1 MNTTPIGEWIEV
13 GCIHDSLPLNGL
25 IEFEDVNSFLARD
38 QILTL
43 LANTKDL
50 PAYLHKALFAQFQ
63 TSLRADS
70 EGAPSTH
77 REAKTT
83 DESAGNSIW
92 QDGER
97 SELKNHEKN
106 SSWQLISRSE
116 VPKGRRIHK
125 LVWVYKIKR
134 SGQVKVRLCVQG
146 CTLQPGVDY
155 DQTFSSTLRHCSAR
169 TLCAHAARKRCF
181 IRGREHGHATR
192 A

>member
-1 MNTTPIGEWIEV
+1 MIGP
-13 GCIHDSLPLNGL
+13 LPLPFRPGRETL
-25 IEFEDVNSFLARD
+25 AGKFEDVNSFLARD

-43 LANTKDL
+43 LANTKGSL

-83 DESAGNSIW
+83 DESAGNSTW

-106 SSWQLISRSE
+106 
-116 VPKGRRIHK
+116 
-125 LVWVYKIKR
+125 
-134 SGQVKVRLCVQG
+134 RL
-146 CTLQPGVDY
+146 LAID
-155 DQTFSSTLRHCSAR
+155 FSLRGS
-169 TLCAHAARKRCF
+169 
-181 IRGREHGHATR
+181 
-192 A
+192 